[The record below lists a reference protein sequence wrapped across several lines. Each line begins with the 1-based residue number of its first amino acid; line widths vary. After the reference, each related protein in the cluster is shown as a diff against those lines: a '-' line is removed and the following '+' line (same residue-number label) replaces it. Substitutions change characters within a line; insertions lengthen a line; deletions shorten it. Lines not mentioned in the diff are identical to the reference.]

1 MGCSSWR
8 DWQVDSLTFDGGAL
22 KSLRGLHF
30 ASRTSDTT
38 EKVKGGD
45 VDVLL
50 YPKKKQIPFWLFDI
64 AMEHCPFTDDFP
76 IKTSIYNGFSIA
88 MSNNQMVPVLS
99 KTHILSWCYQ

>member
-1 MGCSSWR
+1 M

-30 ASRTSDTT
+30 ASGTSDVTS
-38 EKVKGGD
+38 GD
-45 VDVLL
+45 HGESQGWGCGCPSV
-50 YPKKKQIPFWLFDI
+50 PKKKQMPFWLFDI

-88 MSNNQMVPVLS
+88 MLNNQRICVV
-99 KTHILSWCYQ
+99 